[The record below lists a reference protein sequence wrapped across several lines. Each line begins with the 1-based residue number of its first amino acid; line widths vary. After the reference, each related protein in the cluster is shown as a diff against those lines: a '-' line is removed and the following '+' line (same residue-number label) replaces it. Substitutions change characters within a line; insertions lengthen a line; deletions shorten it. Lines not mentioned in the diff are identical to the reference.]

1 MEKRGGAGAAA
12 AKRRRVLPRSRGR
25 VERRRSGV
33 SALGSSDDD
42 DDDDDDDGDQTGGQH
57 IQQSSPLVCVEVG
70 TVRLRRRET
79 PLIDAPLIWA
89 QCDVCMKWR
98 SLPLCRSESELP
110 ATW

>member
-12 AKRRRVLPRSRGR
+12 AKRRRVLPRSRGCI
-25 VERRRSGV
+25 ERRRSGV

-42 DDDDDDDGDQTGGQH
+42 DDDDDDGDQTGGPH

-70 TVRLRRRET
+70 TVRLRRGET